1 MAMNLAM
8 ETTLLFQNETLLRTR
23 GKMSPVSQGATL
35 AIPH

>member
-23 GKMSPVSQGATL
+23 GETHPFSQGATL